1 MGFEGYFMVVSDF
14 INYAKKNSIPVGPG
28 RGSAAGSLIA
38 FLLGITEVDP
48 IKHDLIF
55 ERFFKSERISMPDID
70 IDFCGEGRDEVINYV
85 SNKYGKDKVA
95 QIGTFGTMS
104 SKAVVKDVGRV
115 LGLSFSDVNKLTNMI
130 PSFRG
135 KVYSLE
141 ECYKKVKEFR
151 ELVEKD
157 NSYTELYNLSVK
169 LENSVRHIPHTCS
182 RRCNF
187 K

>member
-1 MGFEGYFMVVSDF
+1 MV
-14 INYAKKNSIPVGPG
+14 
-28 RGSAAGSLIA
+28 
-38 FLLGITEVDP
+38 
-48 IKHDLIF
+48 
-55 ERFFKSERISMPDID
+55 
-70 IDFCGEGRDEVINYV
+70 EGRVEVIKYV
-85 SNKYGKDKVA
+85 TSKYGKDKVA

-115 LGLSFSDVNKLTNMI
+115 LGFSFADVNKLTNMI

-157 NSYTELYNLSVK
+157 SAFTELYNLSVK
-169 LENSVRHIPHTCS
+169 LENSVRHSSTHAAGVVTQM
-182 RRCNF
+182 NH
-187 K
+187 